1 MFVHNFRV
9 HYIVVDDDEQTVT
22 VFSVMYA
29 RASS

>member
-9 HYIVVDDDEQTVT
+9 HYIVNDDKQTVT